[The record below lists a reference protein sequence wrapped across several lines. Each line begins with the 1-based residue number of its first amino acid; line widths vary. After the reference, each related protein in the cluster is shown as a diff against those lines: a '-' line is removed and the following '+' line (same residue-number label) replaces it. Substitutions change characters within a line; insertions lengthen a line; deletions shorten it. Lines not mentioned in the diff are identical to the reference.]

1 MIALTENKVR
11 QNLWLRSSAF
21 ARMGSAY
28 RQLKDYEN
36 ARQSYRE
43 ALKLDPG
50 KGEVWL
56 ALGIVTQLAGDSNGA
71 VAAYRQAVK
80 LQPSDVGYLLL
91 ARALQETGHENEAQ
105 EDIEQAPR
113 LSSVFL
119 KAQRS
124 VAAVLGQ

>member
-1 MIALTENKVR
+1 MKENPTDAAAYLAIGAYDQQHGQPQQAIVQYQRVIALTENKVR

-71 VAAYRQAVK
+71 VAAIDR
-80 LQPSDVGYLLL
+80 P
-91 ARALQETGHENEAQ
+91 
-105 EDIEQAPR
+105 
-113 LSSVFL
+113 
-119 KAQRS
+119 
-124 VAAVLGQ
+124 